1 MGQPTNAFPAHAMM
15 PPCPRAGRCWRTSTS
30 NSIGEGVVSDT
41 ADVALVVIAVV
52 GDLPAQIRRVL
63 S

>member
-1 MGQPTNAFPAHAMM
+1 MM